1 MPYKVDELN
10 NLVFYQNLI
19 SADEDEYLAIR
30 QAYIDD
36 YNENNK
42 TSVRDDKGNLL
53 IFENPLGETLFEDV
67 YSKTFHSIIVTQ
79 LKDDDSIDDVL
90 DRDFREL

>member
-10 NLVFYQNLI
+10 DLIFYQNLI
-19 SADEDEYLAIR
+19 SADKDEYLTVR

-42 TSVRDDKGNLL
+42 DSVRDDKGNLL
-53 IFENPLGETLFEDV
+53 IFENPIGESLYEDV
-67 YSKTFHSIIVTQ
+67 YSKVMHSTIVDQ
-79 LKDDDSIDDVL
+79 LKDDDSIDDIL
-90 DRDFREL
+90 DRNFREL

>member
-10 NLVFYQNLI
+10 DLVFYQNLI
-19 SADEDEYLAIR
+19 SADEDEYLRVR

-42 TSVRDDKGNLL
+42 DSVRDDKGNLL
-53 IFENPLGETLFEDV
+53 IFENPIGEFLYEDV
-67 YSKTFHSIIVTQ
+67 YSKVMHSTIVDQ
-79 LKDDDSIDDVL
+79 LKDDDSIDDIL

>member
-67 YSKTFHSIIVTQ
+67 YSKAFHSIIVTQ

-90 DRDFREL
+90 DRNFREL

>member
-19 SADEDEYLAIR
+19 SADEDEYLGIR

-36 YNENNK
+36 YNTNNK
-42 TSVRDDKGNLL
+42 SSVRDEKGNLL
-53 IFENPLGETLFEDV
+53 IFENPIGEALFEDV
-67 YSKTFHSIIVTQ
+67 YSKVLHTTIVDQ
-79 LKDDDSIDDVL
+79 LKDDDSINDII

>member
-53 IFENPLGETLFEDV
+53 IFENPLGETLFEDIQ
-67 YSKTFHSIIVTQ
+67 KLFTP
-79 LKDDDSIDDVL
+79 
-90 DRDFREL
+90 

>member
-10 NLVFYQNLI
+10 DLVFYQNLI
-19 SADEDEYLAIR
+19 SADEDEYLRVR

-42 TSVRDDKGNLL
+42 DSVRDDKGNLL
-53 IFENPLGETLFEDV
+53 IFENPTGEFLYEDV
-67 YSKTFHSIIVTQ
+67 YSKVMHSTIVDQ
-79 LKDDDSIDDVL
+79 LKDDDSIDDIL